1 MNGFRTKSAPHRL
14 SPRHAGTDRI
24 HTTMRDFL
32 GHPRG
37 LTFLFTT
44 EMWSAFLI
52 TECAPCSS
60 FTW

>member
-1 MNGFRTKSAPHRL
+1 MAL
-14 SPRHAGTDRI
+14 SGTDRI
-24 HTTMRDFL
+24 AAEGDFL

-44 EMWSAFLI
+44 ECGSAFLI
-52 TECAPCSS
+52 TECARCLS